1 MKQPT
6 TYYLLFLTAIAICM
20 AVLSSCSP
28 KARMTRLCTKHPEV
42 CRYDTSYTDT
52 LVTHRSVIDSSF
64 VTNRQDTIMIE
75 RYGVRTQIIRSYD
88 TLHIEQSKTDTLIK
102 TEVVRSVI
110 VKEKNKVPLWLVVVS
125 VMFVVYWID
134 RVITTYFESKL

>member
-1 MKQPT
+1 MKKPT

-42 CRYDTSYTDT
+42 CSYDTSYTDT
-52 LVTHRSVIDSSF
+52 LVTHRSVIDSTYYTSKK
-64 VTNRQDTIMIE
+64 DTIMIE
-75 RYGVRTQIIRSYD
+75 RYGVKTQIIRSYD

-125 VMFVVYWID
+125 VMFVVYWIG
-134 RVITTYFESKL
+134 RVITTYYESKL

>member
-1 MKQPT
+1 MKQST

-52 LVTHRSVIDSSF
+52 IVTHRSVIDSSF

-102 TEVVRSVI
+102 TELVRSVI
-110 VKEKNKVPLWLVVVS
+110 VKEKNKVPLWLVVLS
-125 VMFVVYWID
+125 VMFVVYWIG

>member
-1 MKQPT
+1 MNKPT

-52 LVTHRSVIDSSF
+52 LVTHRSVIDSTYYTSK
-64 VTNRQDTIMIE
+64 QDTIMIE

-125 VMFVVYWID
+125 VMFVVYWIG
-134 RVITTYFESKL
+134 RVITTYYESKL

>member
-1 MKQPT
+1 MKKPT

-28 KARMTRLCTKHPEV
+28 KARMTRLCSKHPEV

-52 LVTHRSVIDSSF
+52 LVTHRSVIDSTYYTSK
-64 VTNRQDTIMIE
+64 QDTILIE

-102 TEVVRSVI
+102 TEVVKSVI

-125 VMFVVYWID
+125 VMFVVYWIG

>member
-1 MKQPT
+1 
-6 TYYLLFLTAIAICM
+6 M

-42 CRYDTSYTDT
+42 CSYDTSYTDT
-52 LVTHRSVIDSSF
+52 LVTHRSVIDSTYYTSK
-64 VTNRQDTIMIE
+64 QDTIMIE

-125 VMFVVYWID
+125 VMFVVYWIG

>member
-1 MKQPT
+1 MKKPT

-20 AVLSSCSP
+20 AVLASCSP
-28 KARMTRLCTKHPEV
+28 QARMTRLCTNHPEV
-42 CRYDTSYTDT
+42 CSYDTSYTDT

-125 VMFVVYWID
+125 VMFVVYWIG
-134 RVITTYFESKL
+134 RVITTYYESKL

>member
-1 MKQPT
+1 MKKPT

-42 CRYDTSYTDT
+42 CIYDTSYTDT

-64 VTNRQDTIMIE
+64 VTNRQDTILIE

-102 TEVVRSVI
+102 TEVVTSVI
-110 VKEKNKVPLWLVVVS
+110 VKEKNKVPLWLVVLS
-125 VMFVVYWID
+125 VMFVVYWIS
-134 RVITTYFESKL
+134 RVITTYYESKL

>member
-1 MKQPT
+1 MKKPT

-42 CRYDTSYTDT
+42 CSYDTSYTDT
-52 LVTHRSVIDSSF
+52 LVTHRSVIDSSYY
-64 VTNRQDTIMIE
+64 TSKQDTIMIE

-110 VKEKNKVPLWLVVVS
+110 VKEKNKVPLWLLVVS
-125 VMFVVYWID
+125 ALFVVYWIG
-134 RVITTYFESKL
+134 RVITTYFKTKL

>member
-1 MKQPT
+1 MKKPT

-28 KARMTRLCTKHPEV
+28 KARMTRLCNKHPEV
-42 CRYDTSYTDT
+42 CSYDTSYTDT

-88 TLHIEQSKTDTLIK
+88 TLHIEQHKTDTLIK
-102 TEVVRSVI
+102 TELVRSVI
-110 VKEKNKVPLWLVVVS
+110 VKEKNKVPLWLK
-125 VMFVVYWID
+125 WIIVGVIAFMVL
-134 RVITTYFESKL
+134 RVLGAYFDSKA

>member
-1 MKQPT
+1 MKKPT

-42 CRYDTSYTDT
+42 CSYDTSYTDT
-52 LVTHRSVIDSSF
+52 LVTHRSVIDSSYY
-64 VTNRQDTIMIE
+64 TSKKDTIMIE
-75 RYGVRTQIIRSYD
+75 RYGVKTQIIRSYD

-125 VMFVVYWID
+125 VMFVVYWIG

>member
-1 MKQPT
+1 MKSSRK
-6 TYYLLFLTAIAICM
+6 YYFFLLIAIAICM
-20 AVLSSCSP
+20 AILASGSP
-28 KARMTRLCTKHPEV
+28 PARMTRLCTKHPEV
-42 CRYDTSYTDT
+42 CSYDTSYTDT

-88 TLHIEQSKTDTLIK
+88 TLHIEQHKTDTLIK

-125 VMFVVYWID
+125 VMFVVYWIG

>member
-1 MKQPT
+1 
-6 TYYLLFLTAIAICM
+6 M

-42 CRYDTSYTDT
+42 CSYDTSYTDT
-52 LVTHRSVIDSSF
+52 LITHRSVIDSSF

-75 RYGVRTQIIRSYD
+75 RYGVTTQIIRSYD

-125 VMFVVYWID
+125 VMFVVYWIG
-134 RVITTYFESKL
+134 RVITTYYESKL

>member
-1 MKQPT
+1 MKKPT

-42 CRYDTSYTDT
+42 CSYDTSYTDT
-52 LVTHRSVIDSSF
+52 LITHRSVIDSSF

-125 VMFVVYWID
+125 VMFVVYWIG

>member
-1 MKQPT
+1 
-6 TYYLLFLTAIAICM
+6 M
-20 AVLSSCSP
+20 AVLTSCSP

-42 CRYDTSYTDT
+42 CSYDTSYTDT
-52 LVTHRSVIDSSF
+52 LVTHRSVIDSSYY
-64 VTNRQDTIMIE
+64 TSKQDTIMIE

-110 VKEKNKVPLWLVVVS
+110 VKEKNKVPLWLLVVS
-125 VMFVVYWID
+125 ALFVVYWIG
-134 RVITTYFESKL
+134 RVITTYFKTKL

>member
-1 MKQPT
+1 MKQSA

-28 KARMTRLCTKHPEV
+28 KARMARLCTKHPEV
-42 CRYDTSYTDT
+42 CSYDTSYTDT
-52 LVTHRSVIDSSF
+52 IVTHRSVIDSTYYTSK
-64 VTNRQDTIMIE
+64 QDTIMIE

-110 VKEKNKVPLWLVVVS
+110 VKEKNKVPLWLVVLS
-125 VMFVVYWID
+125 VMFVVYWIG

>member
-1 MKQPT
+1 MKKPT

-42 CRYDTSYTDT
+42 CSYDTSYTDT

-125 VMFVVYWID
+125 VMFVVYWIG

>member
-1 MKQPT
+1 MKKPT

-42 CRYDTSYTDT
+42 CIYDTSYTDT

-64 VTNRQDTIMIE
+64 VTNRQDTILIQ

-110 VKEKNKVPLWLVVVS
+110 VKEKNKVPLWLVILS
-125 VMFVVYWID
+125 VMFVVYWIG
-134 RVITTYFESKL
+134 RVITTYYESKL

>member
-42 CRYDTSYTDT
+42 CSYDTSYTDT
-52 LVTHRSVIDSSF
+52 LVTHRSVIDSSYY
-64 VTNRQDTIMIE
+64 TSKQDTIMIE

-110 VKEKNKVPLWLVVVS
+110 VKEKNKVPLWLLVVS
-125 VMFVVYWID
+125 ALFVVYWIG
-134 RVITTYFESKL
+134 RVITTYFKTKL

>member
-1 MKQPT
+1 MKKPT
-6 TYYLLFLTAIAICM
+6 TYYLLFLSAIAICM

-42 CRYDTSYTDT
+42 CSYDTSYTDT
-52 LVTHRSVIDSSF
+52 LVTHRSVIDSTYYTSKK
-64 VTNRQDTIMIE
+64 DTIMIE
-75 RYGVRTQIIRSYD
+75 RYGVTTQIIRSYD
-88 TLHIEQSKTDTLIK
+88 TLHIEQHKTDTLIK

-125 VMFVVYWID
+125 VMFVVYWIG